1 VGFFIVYKFVY
12 LIILNNMTN
21 EEKARLYSKLMSDF
35 DNIRNRIADIK
46 VTQVNLTE
54 EQENQIK
61 ILQNQQQNLLL
72 KINQLLK

>member
-1 VGFFIVYKFVY
+1 MGFFIVYKFVY